1 MRKLLYITIGFA
13 ASCAL
18 AAYGDSS
25 VIWILGLIFFALFAI
40 SLFLVRKW
48 NKFKVAASLLLG
60 LWLGACWF
68 AGYDSFLLEPARALD
83 GKAVLA
89 TITLSD
95 YSEESSY
102 GISVNGDFQH
112 QGRTYRVL
120 IYLND
125 PAEFRPGDRI
135 SGYFRFRYT
144 SVGGEREVNYR
155 QGEGIFLFASQIGR
169 YTWEKCDQVPL
180 RYYGAYLRH
189 LISSKIDELFDSDAA
204 GFAKALVLG
213 DRSDLDYEISTNF
226 KISGISHIVAVSGLH
241 VSMVFALVYLLS
253 IRRRWLLFL
262 LGIPSLVLFSA
273 IAGFTPSVTR
283 ACIMQA
289 MMILAMLTNR
299 EYDPPTALAFSALV
313 MLCVNPMVITSVS
326 FQLTVSCMIGIFL
339 FYRRIHAW
347 LLQRKWM
354 GNVQGNGILSR
365 IKRGFAASIC
375 VSISATLC
383 TTPFVAFYFGTV
395 SLIGVVTNLLAVWLV
410 TYIFY
415 GIALAC
421 AISTFSGIIA
431 AFLTVLTTG
440 AIRFLLWIVEVLA
453 EFPLAAVYTKS
464 IYVVCWLIF
473 AYVMLGAFLLMK
485 KKPLVLT
492 SGLVTM
498 GLCLSLLL
506 SWVEPMLDD
515 TRITLIDVGQ
525 GQCVLIQSQ
534 GRSYLV
540 DCGGYSETSSADAAA
555 ESLLSQGISRLD
567 GIIVTHYDE
576 DHAGGIA
583 NLLTRI
589 SADRVYLPNLS
600 DEDGVGCEIR
610 KLVNGAAVLVAEDL
624 QLTFGS
630 SNMQLFAPEM
640 VEMGNESSICVL
652 FSGKNCDILI
662 TGDRGTLGEA
672 LLMQRVVLPK
682 LDLLIAGHH
691 GSGGSTGEKL
701 LAKTE
706 PDYVFISVGENNRYG
721 HPSDELLA
729 RLAKYGC
736 IVYRTD
742 QNGTILFRG

>member
-25 VIWILGLIFFALFAI
+25 VIWIFGLIFIAPLAI
-40 SLFLVRKW
+40 SFFLIRKW
-48 NKFKVAASLLLG
+48 KRLRVVTCLLLG
-60 LWLGACWF
+60 LWFGACWF
-68 AGYDSFLLEPARALD
+68 AGYDSLVLEPARALD
-83 GKAVLA
+83 GKSVVA

-95 YSEESSY
+95 YSGESSY

-125 PAEFRPGDRI
+125 PAEFQPGDRI

-144 SVGGEREVNYR
+144 SVGGEREENYR

-189 LISSKIDELFDSDAA
+189 LVGSRIDALFDSDAA
-204 GFAKALVLG
+204 AFAKALILG
-213 DRSDLDYEISTNF
+213 DRTDLDYETSTNF
-226 KISGISHIVAVSGLH
+226 KVSGISHIVAVSGLH
-241 VSMVFALVYLLS
+241 VSMVYALVYLLS
-253 IRRRWLLFL
+253 VRRRWLLFF

-289 MMILAMLTNR
+289 LMIIAMLTNW

-313 MLCVNPMVITSVS
+313 MLCINPMVITSVS

-339 FYRRIHAW
+339 FYHRIHAW
-347 LLQRKWM
+347 LLQRKWL
-354 GNVQGNGILSR
+354 GNVKGNGILSH
-365 IKRGFAASIC
+365 IKRGFVASIC

-383 TTPFVAFYFGTV
+383 TTPFVAYYFGTV
-395 SLIGVVTNLLAVWLV
+395 SLISVVTNLLAVWLV

-415 GIALAC
+415 GIALTC
-421 AISTFSGIIA
+421 AISTFSGIVT
-431 AFLTVLTTG
+431 AFLTWLTTA
-440 AIRFLLWIVEVLA
+440 AIRFLLWIVDVLA

-464 IYVVCWLIF
+464 IYIVIWLVF

-485 KKPLVLT
+485 KKCLVLT
-492 SGLVTM
+492 IGVVTM

-515 TRITLIDVGQ
+515 TRITMIDVGQ
-525 GQCVLIQSQ
+525 GQSVLIQSQ
-534 GRSYLV
+534 GRFYLV

-555 ESLLSQGISRLD
+555 ETLLSQGVSHLD

-576 DHAGGIA
+576 DHAGGII

-589 SADRVYLPNLS
+589 SADQVYLPNLA
-600 DEDGVGCEIR
+600 DKDGVGHEIH
-610 KLVNGAAVLVAEDL
+610 KLVKDAAVLVDQDL

-672 LLMQRVVLPK
+672 LLMQRVDLPK

-701 LAKTE
+701 LAETE
-706 PDYVFISVGENNRYG
+706 PEYVFISVGENNRYG
-721 HPSDELLA
+721 HPADELLA
-729 RLAKYGC
+729 RLAQYGC
-736 IVYRTD
+736 KVYRTD
-742 QNGTILFRG
+742 LNGTIVFRG